1 MRHSDSVLP
10 KDVRRPVPAASA
22 RPGRSAT
29 AVALR
34 PSRLRPCARLLAVP
48 LALSLGLVLLP
59 PAAQAVPAPAGPA
72 PAANALAAARATAP
86 RLVRIATFNVRTA
99 RATSDSRSWLQRAP
113 DVASEIRS
121 RKTHVV
127 LLQELGPGRAD
138 GKAGTLNGN
147 TRQTDSLTSTLKR
160 QGAGY
165 YKLVRSTSYF
175 VSGTKHGTQGA
186 RILYDSRIVKLVTR
200 CSNTT
205 GKRTYS
211 TSCAFDLPIAA
222 GESKELLR
230 SAAYAEF
237 ADRRSGHRFFVVSAH
252 LDSRHSKNNTTEA
265 RYNSIRAAQARAVAD
280 KLARVNPRNHPVVFG
295 GDINSWRNDRGNFAP
310 HRALTA
316 KGYRETATAKSR
328 INYAYSTVNHFKT
341 TMVASRSK
349 AGGVRLDVVM
359 AKGAKGVTRHEN
371 RMARVD
377 ASRPSDHNMVLADVL
392 L

>member
-1 MRHSDSVLP
+1 MRHSNPALP
-10 KDVRRPVPAASA
+10 TDVRRPLTAAGTSEA
-22 RPGRSAT
+22 SGRP
-29 AVALR
+29 R
-34 PSRLRPCARLLAVP
+34 PWRLRPTARLLAVP
-48 LALSLGLVLLP
+48 VALSLGLVLLP
-59 PAAQAVPAPAGPA
+59 PAAHAVPAPAGPV
-72 PAANALAAARATAP
+72 PGVNATVAAAAAKGP

-99 RATSDSRSWLQRAP
+99 RATSDKRSWLQRAP

-121 RKTHVV
+121 RKTHVA

-138 GKAGTLNGN
+138 GKTGSLKGTA
-147 TRQTDSLTSTLKR
+147 RQTDSLTSTLKR

-165 YKLVRSTSYF
+165 YKLVRNTSYF
-175 VSGTKHGTQGA
+175 VSGTKHGTQGT

-200 CSNTT
+200 CPNTT

-222 GESKELLR
+222 GDSKELLR

-237 ADRRSGHRFFVVSAH
+237 VDRRNGHHFFVVSAH

-265 RYNSIRAAQARAVAD
+265 RYNALRAAQARAVAA
-280 KLARVNPRNHPVVFG
+280 KLARVNPRNRPVIFG

-310 HRALTA
+310 HRALRA
-316 KGYRETATAKSR
+316 KGYRDTASAKNR

-341 TMVASRSK
+341 TMVKSKSK
-349 AGGVRLDVVM
+349 AGGVRLDVVL
-359 AKGAKGVTRHEN
+359 ARNAKGVTRHEN
-371 RMARVD
+371 KMARVD
-377 ASRPSDHNMVLADVL
+377 ASRPSDHNMVLADIL